1 MVRWWVWALF
11 LAGLF
16 AVLGFDLSRHD
27 DEAELSFRQALG
39 WVAVWVGL
47 AVGFGLVLL
56 AWRGTEAAAEYSAAY
71 LIEWSLSVDNVF
83 VFVLIFAQFAVPKRY
98 QHRVLF
104 WGVLGAV
111 AMRLSFILAGS
122 ALLDRFHVVVYV
134 FGALLLLT
142 AARFVLQREHGRS
155 LEDGLVLRAIRR
167 VLPITAEYHGQHL
180 LTRMPAEP
188 GAGARRGRLVATP
201 LLAVLIL
208 VEATD
213 VIFAVDSIPAVFAI
227 TRDAFVAFTSNA
239 MAILGL
245 RSLYFVMAG
254 AMGRFRYLKPAL
266 AVVLGF
272 VGTKMLLSAVWHPPV
287 WLSLAVIVGVLG
299 TAAAASALAGR
310 GHASPR
316 RL

>member
-27 DEAELSFRQALG
+27 DEAELSLREALG

-47 AVGFGLVLL
+47 AVGFGLFLL
-56 AWRGTEAAAEYSAAY
+56 AWRGGEAAAEYSAAY

-83 VFVLIFAQFAVPKRY
+83 VFVLIFSHFAVPKRY

-111 AMRLSFILAGS
+111 VMRLTFILAGS
-122 ALLDRFHVVVYV
+122 ALLDRFHAVVYV
-134 FGALLLLT
+134 FGALLLVT
-142 AARFVLQREHGRS
+142 AARFLLQREEQRS
-155 LEDGLVLRAIRR
+155 LDEGLVLRAVRR
-167 VLPITAEYHGQHL
+167 VLPMTGEYHGQRL
-180 LTRMPAEP
+180 LTRTGEEP
-188 GAGARRGRLVATP
+188 GGRRGRLVATP

-208 VEATD
+208 VEVTD

-227 TRDAFVAFTSNA
+227 TRNAFIAFTSNA
-239 MAILGL
+239 MAVLGL

-254 AMGRFRYLKPAL
+254 AVGRLRYLKPAL
-266 AVVLGF
+266 AVVLAF
-272 VGTKMLLSAVWHPPV
+272 VGTKMLLSDLWHPPV
-287 WLSLAVIVGVLG
+287 WLSLAVILGVLG
-299 TAAAASALAGR
+299 TAAAASAIAGP
-310 GHASPR
+310 GHRSPR